1 MSPPDEDDPDAAE
14 YALGTLDAAERAA
27 ADMRRRAD
35 RGFDASVVQW
45 EARLS
50 PLNEAFPELAPP
62 SHLYARLMERLFGS
76 GQPAGGT
83 DPVRLMS
90 LTRSVRRWR
99 LATGAMTA
107 LAAALLAFVLIEPP
121 PAATGKFVAV
131 LQRDANS
138 PAMILDVDIAA
149 RRLTIR
155 PVSTE
160 EPADKSLQLWLINP
174 EVGGARSLGLLS
186 NRALTQA
193 SLKDYDPAVI
203 ARATYAVTL
212 EPLGGSPTG
221 APSGPP
227 ILSGKLLNAG
237 H

>member
-1 MSPPDEDDPDAAE
+1 MSHPDEDDPDAAE
-14 YALGTLDAAERAA
+14 YALGTLDAEERAA
-27 ADMRRRAD
+27 AEARRGAD
-35 RGFDASVVQW
+35 RGFDASVSQW

-50 PLNEAFPELAPP
+50 PLNEAFPEVAPP
-62 SHLYARLMERLFGS
+62 PHLYARLMERLFGADRR
-76 GQPAGGT
+76 AGAS

-90 LTRSVRRWR
+90 LTRSLRRWR

-107 LAAALLAFVLIEPP
+107 LAAAMLAWVLIEPP

-149 RRLTIR
+149 RRLVIR
-155 PVSTE
+155 PVSTD
-160 EPADKSLQLWLINP
+160 EPAGKSLQLWLINP
-174 EVGGARSLGLLS
+174 EVGGPRSLGVLS
-186 NRALTQA
+186 NKALTQA

-212 EPLGGSPTG
+212 EPPGGSPTG

-227 ILSGKLLNAG
+227 ILSGKLLSAG
-237 H
+237 P